1 MKQAMKERSVLL
13 ALLLNLGAFAAMA
26 QDYSA
31 ASIPAGLIENANCVI
46 RESAT
51 ELTLQ
56 SVNSYT
62 SKKKLAI
69 TVLNKEG
76 DGYAALKLSY
86 DKNSS
91 VDIKQITIYDGNGK
105 KFKTIKSSEIEDFNA
120 SGGAELFSE
129 DRIKYYQPVNATYPY
144 TVEYLIEN
152 KLNNALSY
160 GVFRPQA
167 GYNVSVEHASYSLT
181 YPADLVIKRKE
192 VRTGMTR
199 SESLK
204 NYKTEVW
211 EVKDLKAL
219 ESEPFGASLLDRIP
233 CVYFMPAELV
243 YEKYRGMAGDWKE
256 FGGWVYSLY
265 QGRDIL
271 SPSDKEKV
279 ASLAGL
285 RADTL
290 TIIDELYR
298 YVQGKTRYVAITM
311 GLGGFQ
317 PFDAKTV
324 SETGYGDCK
333 ALTNYMYSLLKEA
346 GIPSFPALVSSGTYS
361 ERIFRDFPNFQQFDH
376 VILSVPFRK
385 DTIWLECTDQDAPFG
400 FLGSFTGDRD
410 ALLLTADGG
419 RFARTSRYDAE
430 ANVRNCRAEF
440 IIDEDGSAICSLAT
454 VFQGLQYDNMTGL
467 LTSNYDEQRKSLL
480 SRSLLPSLQIKNF
493 SIVNNKTVSPSA
505 LITESSVSKSYCSFS
520 GGYMI
525 LPLNLVNVQ
534 KPISKMLRERKSEV
548 LINWSFVDNDTLIFR
563 IPENYVVETLPPGNS
578 FESEFGSYECTVS
591 HTGTEI
597 VYTRKI
603 LIKKGYY
610 APTEYARLYDFII
623 AVSKYDNLKAILIKK
638 S

>member
-1 MKQAMKERSVLL
+1 MKEKIVLIAFMLNLVAFPAKTQVYSVASIQP
-13 ALLLNLGAFAAMA
+13 ALL
-26 QDYSA
+26 
-31 ASIPAGLIENANCVI
+31 ENANCVI
-46 RESAT
+46 RELST

-56 SVNSYT
+56 SVNSGT
-62 SKKKLAI
+62 KKIRMAI
-69 TVLNKEG
+69 TVLKKEG
-76 DGYAALKLSY
+76 DEYAALKQSY

-91 VDIKQITIYDGNGK
+91 VDIRQITIFDSDGK
-105 KFKTIKSSEIEDFNA
+105 KIKSIKLSEVLDFNT

-144 TVEYLIEN
+144 TVEYISEN
-152 KLNNALSY
+152 KFNNALSY

-181 YPADLVIKRKE
+181 YPANLVIKRKE
-192 VRTGMTR
+192 VRTSQTR

-204 NYKTEVW
+204 NNQTEVW
-211 EVKDLKAL
+211 EVRDLKAL
-219 ESEPFGASLLDRIP
+219 EREPFGASLLDRIP

-243 YEKYRGMAGDWKE
+243 YDKYRGMAGDWKE

-271 SPSDKEKV
+271 SLSDKEKV
-279 ASLAGL
+279 AALAGWKG
-285 RADTL
+285 DTL
-290 TIIDELYR
+290 KIIDELYR

-333 ALTNYMYSLLKEA
+333 ALTNYMFSLLKEA

-410 ALLLTADGG
+410 ALLLTPEGG

-440 IIDEDGSAICSLAT
+440 IIDEGGSASCSLST
-454 VFQGLQYDNMTGL
+454 VFHGLQYDNMSGL
-467 LTSNYDEQRKSLL
+467 LKSNYDEQRKSLL

-493 SIVNNKTVSPSA
+493 SVVNNKTASPSA
-505 LITESSVSKSYCSFS
+505 LITESSFSKNYCSFS
-520 GGYMI
+520 GGYML

-548 LINWSFVDNDTLIFR
+548 LINSSYIDNDTLIFR
-563 IPENYVVETLPPGNS
+563 IPGNYMVETLPSGNS
-578 FESEFGSYECTVS
+578 FESEFGSYSCSVS
-591 HTGTEI
+591 HKGDEI

-603 LIKKGYY
+603 MIKKGYY
-610 APTEYARLYDFII
+610 APSEYARLYDFII

-638 S
+638 T